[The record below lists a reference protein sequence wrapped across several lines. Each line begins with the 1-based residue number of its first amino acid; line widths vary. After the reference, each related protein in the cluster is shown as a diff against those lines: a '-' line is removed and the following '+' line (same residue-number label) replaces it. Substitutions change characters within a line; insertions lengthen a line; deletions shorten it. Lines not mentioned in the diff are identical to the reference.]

1 MRSSLFCVMV
11 FLVGVCICFVG
22 FEWIYSS
29 YELSFFG
36 MNRFRCCVVF
46 VFVLLCVCAFMV
58 MFYCFVVGV
67 LCAIQPK
74 EDNATDSVLYHQ
86 SAPGLHT
93 CLG

>member
-1 MRSSLFCVMV
+1 MSWFVP
-11 FLVGVCICFVG
+11 VGVCICFVG